1 MKQVD
6 DMNARRESARFVPRM
21 TGLACVLAGAA
32 LLMSPLPAASQQA
45 DGLDRLE
52 GEYPA
57 DVIRG
62 VEDVLERAGELG
74 LPRQAMAD
82 KALEGAAKRVPG
94 DRLLQALE
102 RRLDG
107 LRTAADALPADA
119 GPASVRAG
127 ADALGQGLDPDDVRG
142 IGEVASEAERP
153 AALVVLGELS
163 RLGLPVDQAETSVAR
178 ALERG
183 GGSASVLALGQQVRD
198 AVRAGES
205 PLAALQRAGV
215 GPFGSGF
222 PGVGPPEG
230 FPGGGPPG
238 LAGPPVPPGA
248 GPPGGFPGQ
257 GLPDDGP
264 PGDGPPDGPPG
275 G

>member
-1 MKQVD
+1 
-6 DMNARRESARFVPRM
+6 MNTRRESVRYGHRT

-32 LLMSPLPAASQQA
+32 LLMSPLPAAAQQA

-52 GEYPA
+52 RDYPA

-74 LPRQAMAD
+74 LPRQALAD

-142 IGEVASEAERP
+142 IGELASEADRP
-153 AALVVLGELS
+153 AALTVLGELS
-163 RLGLPVDQAETSVAR
+163 RLGVPVDQAEASVAQ

-183 GGSASVLALGQQVRD
+183 DGSGSVLALGQQVRD
-198 AVRAGES
+198 AVQAGES

-222 PGVGPPEG
+222 PGVGPPGG

-248 GPPGGFPGQ
+248 GPPGGFPG
-257 GLPDDGP
+257 GPPGDGP
-264 PGDGPPDGPPG
+264 PGDGPPTGPPG

>member
-1 MKQVD
+1 M
-6 DMNARRESARFVPRM
+6 DMRTDRTRHGHRA

-32 LLMSPLPAASQQA
+32 LLMSPLPAAAQQA

-62 VEDVLERAGELG
+62 VEDVLDRAGELG
-74 LPRQAMAD
+74 VPRRALAD
-82 KALEGAAKRVPG
+82 KALEGAAKGVPG
-94 DRLLQALE
+94 DRLLAALE

-119 GPASVRAG
+119 GPASLRAG
-127 ADALGQGLDPDDVRG
+127 ADALGQGLEPDDVRG
-142 IGEVASEAERP
+142 IGELASEADRP

-163 RLGLPVDQAETSVAR
+163 RLGVPVEQAEASVAQ

-183 GGSASVLALGQQVRD
+183 DGAGSVLAVGQQVRD
-198 AVRAGES
+198 AVQAGES
-205 PLAALQRAGV
+205 PLAALERAGV

-222 PGVGPPEG
+222 PGVGPPGG
-230 FPGGGPPG
+230 FPGGPAG

-248 GPPGGFPGQ
+248 GPPGGFPG
-257 GLPDDGP
+257 GP
-264 PGDGPPDGPPG
+264 PGDGPPDGPPTGPPG

>member
-1 MKQVD
+1 MKQVK
-6 DMNARRESARFVPRM
+6 DMNARSDRARFGHR
-21 TGLACVLAGAA
+21 TSGLACVLAGAA
-32 LLMSPLPAASQQA
+32 LLMSPLPAAAQQA

-52 GEYPA
+52 RDYPA

-74 LPRQAMAD
+74 VSRQALAD

-127 ADALGQGLDPDDVRG
+127 ADALGQGLDPDDLRG
-142 IGEVASEAERP
+142 IGELASEADRP

-163 RLGLPVDQAETSVAR
+163 RLGVPVDQAEASVAR

-183 GGSASVLALGQQVRD
+183 DGSGSVMALGQQVRD

-222 PGVGPPEG
+222 PGVGPPGG

-257 GLPDDGP
+257 GP
-264 PGDGPPDGPPG
+264 PGDGPPDGPPTG
-275 G
+275 TPGS